1 MFSLETNDKKFSFFR
16 PRSKKRAF
24 FILYFGT
31 FLQADFFCFI
41 AFAFSKV
48 KPQYSSVFAFLYI
61 RIAQREIKLS
71 TTTNNFIYCVLCLS
85 FCLSL

>member
-1 MFSLETNDKKFSFFR
+1 MFSLETNDKKFAFFR
-16 PRSKKRAF
+16 PRAKKRAF

-48 KPQYSSVFAFLYI
+48 KPQYSSVFAFLYVLRSVKSNYPRQLI
-61 RIAQREIKLS
+61 IL
-71 TTTNNFIYCVLCLS
+71 FIVFYAYLFV
-85 FCLSL
+85 